1 MMLGQQGIHTQKVTF
16 NTDLT
21 FFTYDHRPKNY
32 KTKRQS
38 SWKIT
43 AEKLGYPGFGDDF
56 FRYNTKSTIHERKN

>member
-1 MMLGQQGIHTQKVTF
+1 MTF